1 MSDLTLAV
9 EHFSSAVAALAIGE
23 GSRRERLA
31 EAWLSLIALEAHD
44 IPDPLR
50 EQFRELERG
59 WLEGDVDG
67 LDDAETERAMRGI
80 LVVHAE
86 LLTLLPPATG

>member
-1 MSDLTLAV
+1 VSDLTLAV

-23 GSRRERLA
+23 GSQRERLA
-31 EAWLSLIALEAHD
+31 EAWLSLIALEAD
-44 IPDPLR
+44 NIPEALR

-59 WLEGDVDG
+59 WLESELAD
-67 LDDAETERAMRGI
+67 LDDAETERAVRGI